1 METVKGAIKQVIKN
15 TGANFLALTAAL
27 SRVLRSLP
35 GRIRPPK
42 ALPEPVKEFF
52 GRIRKISAD
61 KALWIWAVV
70 ILGGGLLFRLINGN
84 LLGTHTTLVFAQWW
98 EDELGNQ
105 ALVNLAAEFEAQ
117 NPGITVKLE
126 KMTWPEIRALFEVAE
141 DAKKKKPDIFS
152 VDPYAV
158 SDLEAYIQP
167 ADSPIGGV
175 QPVVSFIN
183 VLFYNIDLFKTV
195 GFDRPPKNQ
204 TEFLSYV
211 RRIGQENG
219 GVYGAGLALGDNN
232 PHSVNR
238 HFLSWIWSA
247 LGNPSAESFSFN
259 SPQVISVLNFLNQ
272 LKQNL
277 YSDPFS
283 LTEEELVNAFR
294 EGKVGMMIG
303 PVANIRDLK
312 TTMTKA
318 FGITTIPGIESY
330 VRKPVFPLTVWY
342 AGVNQQSEHREEALS
357 FLSFLQ
363 EKDGIIAAEAYAVPG
378 NGRRNP
384 DLSKGDLL
392 YAKAFDM
399 YEAGEIVRELYD
411 PKEAA
416 ELNSLILRQIKLMF
430 LDALTPEQCAEAIQR
445 DWEKIAE
452 NTASQDRPGH
462 ASAD

>member
-1 METVKGAIKQVIKN
+1 MDMETVKGAIKQVVKN
-15 TGANFLALTAAL
+15 TGANFLTLMAAL
-27 SRVLRSLP
+27 SRTLRSLP
-35 GRIRPPK
+35 GRIRLPK
-42 ALPEPVKEFF
+42 TVPEPVKKFF
-52 GRIRKISAD
+52 SRVRKISAD

-70 ILGGGLLFRLINGN
+70 ILGGGLLFKVINGN

-98 EDELGNQ
+98 EDELDNQ

-126 KMTWPEIRALFEVAE
+126 KMTWPEIRALFETAE
-141 DAKKKKPDIFS
+141 DTKKKRPDIFS

-158 SDLEAYIQP
+158 SGLETYIQP
-167 ADSPIGGV
+167 EDPLAGGV

-183 VLFYNIDLFKTV
+183 VLFYNIDLFKAA

-211 RRIGQENG
+211 QRIGQESG
-219 GVYGAGLALGDNN
+219 GVYGAGLALEDNS

-247 LGNPSAESFSFN
+247 LGNPEAESFNFN
-259 SPQVISVLNFLNQ
+259 SRQVISVLNFLNQ
-272 LKQNL
+272 LKRNL
-277 YSDPFS
+277 YADPFS
-283 LTEEELVNAFR
+283 VTEAELTTAFS

-303 PVANIRDLK
+303 SVANIRELK
-312 TTMTKA
+312 TTMANA
-318 FGITTIPGIESY
+318 FGVTTIPGIESY

-342 AGVNQQSEHREEALS
+342 ASVNQQSEHREEARN
-357 FLSFLQ
+357 FLSFLK

-384 DLSKGDLL
+384 DLSKGDPL

-399 YEAGEIVRELYD
+399 YEAGEIVRELYGS
-411 PKEAA
+411 KEAA
-416 ELNSLILRQIKLMF
+416 ELNSLILRQIRLMF
-430 LDALTPEQCAEAIQR
+430 LEALTPEQCAEAIQLG
-445 DWEKIAE
+445 WEKIAGP
-452 NTASQDRPGH
+452 TDPRQD
-462 ASAD
+462 